1 MGYVFVVCLI
11 MIAIGACCKPLE
23 EDPAKRPVSEKLGRS
38 LGKAA
43 RKVIDYGNDT

>member
-1 MGYVFVVCLI
+1 MEYVFMVFIVLFV
-11 MIAIGACCKPLE
+11 IGSCCKPLE
-23 EDPAKRPVSEKLGRS
+23 EDPEKRPVSEKLGRS